1 MSERIAF
8 PRYAAYKAQMKLA
21 RAEAL
26 VDAFSELY
34 DAVAGLFTRGIP
46 AAREDD
52 ALEIRRAWLRA
63 SA

>member
-8 PRYAAYKAQMKLA
+8 PRYAAYKAQIKLE

-26 VDAFSELY
+26 VAAFSELY
-34 DAVAGLFTRGIP
+34 DAVARLFTCGIP
-46 AAREDD
+46 AAKEDD
-52 ALEIRRAWLRA
+52 ALKIRRAWLRA

>member
-1 MSERIAF
+1 MPERIAF
-8 PRYAAYKAQMKLA
+8 PRYAAHKAQMKLA

-34 DAVAGLFTRGIP
+34 DAVAGLLPHGIP
-46 AAREDD
+46 AARDDD
-52 ALEIRRAWLRA
+52 ALNIRRAWLRA